1 MSRPLLRSLALCS
14 TLAALNAQDA
24 WDALVRGTDAR
35 TPQEQRAGFHLPP
48 GFEIQLVA
56 SEPQIAKPTNLAFDA
71 KGRLWVSDT
80 LEYPW
85 AVADGQKGRDAV
97 KVLTIGADGAA
108 TSVTTFVDGLNIPI
122 GLYPYKDGVIAFDI
136 PTIKFH
142 RDTDGDGKADT
153 TEKLYGTFG
162 RDDTHGM
169 TNAFRRGPD
178 GWLYACHGFKNK
190 STVTGADGSSITM
203 SSGSTYR
210 MRVDGSRVERH
221 TYGQVNPFGM
231 AFDDWGNLFTSDCH
245 SKPIYQVLRGA
256 WYPSFGAPH
265 DGLGYGPE
273 MMAHMHGS
281 TGLCG
286 FAWYGAEQ
294 FPSEYRGNA
303 FVCNVVT
310 SKVNRD
316 LLEPAGSTRNA
327 KELADFITND
337 DPWFRPVDLQVG
349 PDGALYIADFYNKI
363 IGHYEVD
370 LKHPGRDRHRGR
382 IWRVVYTGAGAK
394 PAAVRDLSTLDA
406 TALVAALGDG
416 NPTVRSFAADQITD
430 RIGAAA
436 APALTAMIGNATNAQ
451 QRYHGLWTLHRLGGV
466 TPAILDAALTD
477 QEAKVRAAAVGIL
490 AETATWTD
498 AQRVA
503 VIGRLTDD
511 EAQVR
516 RAAADA
522 LGLHP
527 SVTQVKPLLDAL
539 HAADQRDTHLVY
551 KLRQALRDQVKDDLV
566 VAALPSLALSAKD
579 TALITD
585 LATAAATPA
594 AAKLVLMRLITAK
607 DDGDTVLRQVRHVA
621 RNLPVESLPAL
632 ADTLSLRND
641 LDAARHAALFAAVKE
656 AYQQRGLQ
664 LDDSLR
670 TWGGTV
676 AAKQLADVDPARAMW
691 SARAV
696 PGAATSADPWVIQER
711 QSSDGKKAPFLSS
724 LPKGEQR
731 TGILRSR
738 AFVAPAKL
746 SFFIAGHCGRP
757 GTDDAVRNH
766 LYLRDAAT
774 GETLK
779 EMAPP
784 RDDTAKPVE
793 WDLSAWNGRQ
803 VVLELVDGDDA
814 GGYAWFAVGRFDPA
828 VLAVDLPQGGWRAA
842 AELARDARATAA
854 APALTRLLASPGVDD
869 DVRVIAAEGLAA
881 IAQAEHQPAILAAL
895 ADPQSSNAL
904 RGRLAVIA
912 ARHASPA
919 TDTALGDL
927 LRNAAWE
934 LQVPVAAALAGN
946 ARGATLLV
954 ELVANGKAP
963 ARVLL
968 DRQVAE
974 RLTAQPTLNDKVA
987 ALTRNLPP
995 VSAEKDKLIKERAG
1009 AFHAAKLPTDAV
1021 AQGKMVFTLSCSLCH
1036 RIGGA
1041 GAMVGP
1047 QLDGVGVRGAERL
1060 LEDILDPNRNV
1071 DHAFRQ
1077 SVITLKDGQV
1087 VLGMVRR
1094 EEGES
1099 LIVADMTGKET
1110 GVPKGQ
1116 IASRNDSTTSLMPDV
1131 FSQTV
1136 TPDNLNLLIAYL
1148 LSQR

>member
-1 MSRPLLRSLALCS
+1 MRRPLLCSLTLCS
-14 TLAALNAQDA
+14 TLASLGAQDA

-35 TPQEQRAGFHLPP
+35 TPQEQHAGFHLPP

-56 SEPQIAKPTNLAFDA
+56 SEPQIAKPMNLAFDA

-85 AVADGQKGRDAV
+85 AVADGERGRDAV
-97 KVLTIGADGAA
+97 KVLTIGADGKA
-108 TSVTTFVDGLNIPI
+108 TAITTFVDGLNIPI
-122 GLYPYKDGVIAFDI
+122 GLYPFQDGVIAFDI

-142 RDTDGDGKADT
+142 RDTDGDGKADK

-162 RDDTHGM
+162 RNDTHGM

-190 STVTGADGSSITM
+190 STVTGTDGSSITM
-203 SSGSTYR
+203 TSGSTYR

-273 MMAHMHGS
+273 MMSHMHGS

-286 FAWYGAEQ
+286 FAWYGAEH
-294 FPSEYRGNA
+294 FPAEFRGNA

-316 LLEPAGSTRNA
+316 ALVPTGSTLNA
-327 KELADFITND
+327 KELADFVTCD
-337 DPWFRPVDLQVG
+337 DPWFRPVDLTVG

-382 IWRVVYTGAGAK
+382 IWRVVYTGAGAT
-394 PAAVRDLSTLDA
+394 PTLPDLTVMDA
-406 TALVAALGDG
+406 TALVAALGNG
-416 NPTVRSFAADQITD
+416 NPTVRSLAADQLSD
-430 RIGAAA
+430 RFGASAA
-436 APALTAMIGNATNAQ
+436 SALAAMLGNSTNSQ
-451 QRYHGLWTLHRLGGV
+451 QRYHGLWTLHRLG
-466 TPAILDAALTD
+466 AITSAQLDSALSD
-477 QEAKVRAAAVGIL
+477 QEPKVRAAAVGIL

-503 VIGRLTDD
+503 VIARLADD
-511 EAQVR
+511 DAQVR
-516 RAAADA
+516 RASADA
-522 LGLHP
+522 IGLHP
-527 SVTQVKPLLDAL
+527 QVTQVKPLLAAL
-539 HAADQRDTHLVY
+539 TAADQRDTHLVY
-551 KLRQALRDQVKDDLV
+551 KLRQALRDQVKDDAV
-566 VAALPSLALSAKD
+566 VAALPSLALSVKD

-594 AAKLVLMRLITAK
+594 AAKLVLTRLITAK
-607 DDGDTVLRQVRHVA
+607 DDGATVLRHARHVA
-621 RNLPVESLPAL
+621 RNLPIDSLPTLAEAL
-632 ADTLSLRND
+632 SKRDD
-641 LDAARHAALFAAVKE
+641 LDAGRHAALFGAVKE
-656 AYQQRGLQ
+656 AYQQRGLP
-664 LDDSLR
+664 LDDNLR

-676 AAKQLADVDPARAMW
+676 AAKQLAEVDPARAMW

-696 PGAATSADPWVIQER
+696 PDAAASANPWVIQER

-738 AFVAPAKL
+738 AFAAPAKL
-746 SFFIAGHCGRP
+746 SFFIAGHGGRP
-757 GTDDAVRNH
+757 GTDDATRNH
-766 LYLRDAAT
+766 LYLRDAVT
-774 GETLK
+774 GDLLK
-779 EMAPP
+779 ETTPP

-793 WDLSAWNGRQ
+793 WDLSAIVGSQ
-803 VVLELVDGDDA
+803 VVLELVDGDNA
-814 GGYAWFAVGRFDPA
+814 NGYAWFAVGRFEPA
-828 VLAVDLPQGGWRAA
+828 VLSVDLPQDGWRAA
-842 AELARDARATAA
+842 AELARDARAAAA
-854 APALTRLLASPGVDD
+854 APALVRLLAASTVDD
-869 DVRVIAAEGLAA
+869 DLRVIAADGLAA
-881 IAQAEHQPAILAAL
+881 IAQAEHQPAILTAL
-895 ADPQSSNAL
+895 ADPQASTAL
-904 RGRLAVIA
+904 RGQLAVIA

-919 TDTALGDL
+919 TDTTLGEL
-927 LRNAAWE
+927 LRNSAWE

-954 ELVANGKAP
+954 DLVAQGKAP

-974 RLTAQPTLNDKVA
+974 RLTAQADLKDKIA
-987 ALTRNLPP
+987 ALTKNLPP
-995 VSAEKDKLIKERAG
+995 VSAEKDKLIRERAA
-1009 AFHAAKLPTDAV
+1009 AFRSAKLPADAIT
-1021 AQGKMVFTLSCSLCH
+1021 QGQQVFTVSCSLCH
-1036 RIGGA
+1036 RIGNTGA
-1041 GAMVGP
+1041 LVGP
-1047 QLDGVGVRGAERL
+1047 QLDGVGVRGPERL

-1077 SVITLKDGQV
+1077 SIITLTDGQV

-1094 EEGES
+1094 EEGET
-1099 LIVADMTGKET
+1099 LVVADMTGKET
-1110 GVPKGQ
+1110 AVAKGQ
-1116 IASRNDSTTSLMPDV
+1116 IANRTDSTTSLMPDI
-1131 FSQTV
+1131 FAHTV
-1136 TPDNLNLLIAYL
+1136 TPENLTLLLSYL

>member
-1 MSRPLLRSLALCS
+1 MFRPLLCSLALCPTIAS
-14 TLAALNAQDA
+14 LTAQDA
-24 WDALVRGTDAR
+24 WDALVRGTEAR
-35 TPQEQRAGFHLPP
+35 TPQEQHAGFHLPP

-56 SEPQIAKPTNLAFDA
+56 SEPEIAKPMNLAFDA

-85 AVADGQKGRDAV
+85 AVTNGKRGRDGV
-97 KVLTIGADGAA
+97 KVLNIGADGKA
-108 TSVTTFVDGLNIPI
+108 TAITTFVDGLNIPI
-122 GLYPYKDGVIAFDI
+122 GLYPYQDGVIAFDI

-153 TEKLYGTFG
+153 SEKLYGTFG

-190 STVTGADGSSITM
+190 STVTGADGDSITM
-203 SSGSTYR
+203 TSGSTYR

-273 MMAHMHGS
+273 MMSHMHGS

-286 FAWYGAEQ
+286 FAWYGAEH
-294 FPSEYRGNA
+294 FPAEFRGNA

-316 LLEPAGSTRNA
+316 ALVPTGSTLGA
-327 KELADFITND
+327 KELADFVTCD
-337 DPWFRPVDLQVG
+337 DPWFRPVDLAVG
-349 PDGALYIADFYNKI
+349 PDGALYIADFYNRI

-382 IWRVVYTGAGAK
+382 IWRVVYTGAGAT
-394 PAAVRDLSTLDA
+394 PTLPDLTVMDA

-416 NPTVRSFAADQITD
+416 NPTVRSLAADQLTD

-436 APALTAMIGNATNAQ
+436 VPALSTMLTSSTSDQ
-451 QRYHGLWTLHRLGGV
+451 QRYHGLWMLFRLK
-466 TPAILDAALTD
+466 AASSAQLDAALKSSGPKT
-477 QEAKVRAAAVGIL
+477 RLAAVGII
-490 AETATWTD
+490 AETPDPDAT
-498 AQRVA
+498 QRA
-503 VIGRLTDD
+503 ALIARLVDD
-511 EAQVR
+511 EALLR

-522 LGLHP
+522 MGRRP
-527 SVTQVKPLLDAL
+527 WPDFIRPLIAAL
-539 HAADQRDTHLVY
+539 AATDQRDTHLIY
-551 KLRQALRDQVKDDLV
+551 KLRQALRDHVADDDTATAFTTLG
-566 VAALPSLALSAKD
+566 LSPPEH
-579 TALITD
+579 ALITD
-585 LATAAATPA
+585 VAL
-594 AAKLVLMRLITAK
+594 AAKSPIAARMVLARLTSAR
-607 DDGDTVLRQVRHVA
+607 DDGDTVLRQARHAA
-621 RNLPVESLPAL
+621 RHLPLDDL
-632 ADTLSLRND
+632 AKLIATLRARTD
-641 LDAARHAALFAAVKE
+641 LDTARHAALFSAVKE
-656 AYQQRGLQ
+656 AYGQRGRA
-664 LDDSLR
+664 LDDDLR
-670 TWGGTV
+670 GWGGDV
-676 AAKQLADVDPARAMW
+676 ATRQLADIDPTRAMW

-696 PGAATSADPWVIQER
+696 PGAAASADPWVIQER

-724 LPKGEQR
+724 LPKGEHR

-738 AFVAPAKL
+738 AFAAPAKL
-746 SFFIAGHCGRP
+746 SFFIAGHCGHP

-779 EMAPP
+779 ELAPP
-784 RDDTAKPVE
+784 REDTAKPVE
-793 WDLSAWNGRQ
+793 WDLSALAGRQ

-814 GGYAWFAVGRFDPA
+814 GGYAWFAVGRFAPA
-828 VLAVDLPQGGWRAA
+828 VLSVDLPQGGWRAA
-842 AELARDARATAA
+842 AELARDARAVGA
-854 APALTRLLASPGVDD
+854 APALVRLLAAPTVDD
-869 DVRVIAAEGLAA
+869 DLRVVAAEGLAA
-881 IAQAEHQPAILAAL
+881 IAQAEHQAAILAAL
-895 ADPQSSNAL
+895 ADPQASSTM
-904 RGRLAVIA
+904 RGRLAMIA
-912 ARHASPA
+912 ARHASLA
-919 TDTALGDL
+919 TDTTLGDL
-927 LRNAAWE
+927 LRNSAWE
-934 LQVPVAAALAGN
+934 LQVPVAAAMAGN

-954 ELVANGKAP
+954 DLVAQGKAP

-974 RLTAQPTLNDKVA
+974 RLTAQAGLKDKIT
-987 ALTRNLPP
+987 ALTKNLPP
-995 VSAEKDKLIKERAG
+995 VSAEKDRLITKRAA
-1009 AFHAAKLPTDAV
+1009 AFRSAKLPADAIT
-1021 AQGKMVFTLSCSLCH
+1021 QGQQVFTVSCSPCH
-1036 RIGGA
+1036 RIGNTGA
-1041 GAMVGP
+1041 LVGP
-1047 QLDGVGVRGAERL
+1047 QLDGVGVRGPERL

-1077 SVITLKDGQV
+1077 SVITLTDGQV

-1094 EEGES
+1094 EEGET
-1099 LIVADMTGKET
+1099 LVVADMTGKET
-1110 GVPKGQ
+1110 AVAKGQ
-1116 IASRNDSTTSLMPDV
+1116 IANRSDSNTSLMPDV
-1131 FSQTV
+1131 FAHTV

>member
-1 MSRPLLRSLALCS
+1 MFMRALALCS
-14 TLAALNAQDA
+14 TLSALNAQDA
-24 WDALVRGTDAR
+24 WDALVRGTEAR
-35 TPQEQRAGFHLPP
+35 TPQEQRAGFRLPP

-56 SEPQIAKPTNLAFDA
+56 SEPQIAKPMNLAFDA

-85 AVADGQKGRDAV
+85 AVADGQKGRDTV
-97 KVLTIGADGAA
+97 KVLTIGAGGAA

-142 RDTDGDGKADT
+142 RDTDGDGKADKS
-153 TEKLYGTFG
+153 EKLYGTFG

-294 FPSEYRGNA
+294 FPSEYRNNA

-316 LLEPAGSTRNA
+316 LLEPVGSTRNA
-327 KELADFITND
+327 KELADFITSD

-382 IWRVVYTGAGAK
+382 IWRVVYTGDGAK
-394 PAAVRDLSTLDA
+394 PTLPDLSTMDA
-406 TALVAALGDG
+406 PALITALGDG
-416 NPTVRSFAADQITD
+416 NPTVRSLASDQLTD
-430 RIGAAA
+430 RIGAQA
-436 APALTAMIGNATNAQ
+436 APALSAMVGASTNGQ
-451 QRYHGLWTLHRLGGV
+451 QRHHGLWTLHRLGV
-466 TPAILDAALTD
+466 IDPTLLDTALVD
-477 QEAKVRAAAVGIL
+477 EDAKVRATGVGIL
-490 AETATWTD
+490 AETATWTP
-498 AQRVA
+498 AQRTA
-503 VIGRLTDD
+503 VIWRLSDD
-511 EAQVR
+511 DAQVR

-527 SVTQVKPLLDAL
+527 HADQVVPLLVAL
-539 HAADQRDTHLVY
+539 KAADQRDTHLVY
-551 KLRQALRDQVKDDLV
+551 KLRQALRDLVRDDSV
-566 VAALPSLALSAKD
+566 VAALPKFDLSPEAS
-579 TALITD
+579 ALITD

-594 AAKLVLMRLITAK
+594 AAKLVLARLTSAK
-607 DDGDTVLRQVRHVA
+607 DDGDTVLRQARHVA
-621 RNLPVESLPAL
+621 RNLPAEGLPDLVTAL
-632 ADTLSLRND
+632 RARTD
-641 LDAARHAALFAAVKE
+641 LDGGRHAALFAAVKE
-656 AYQQRGLQ
+656 AYQQRGLA
-664 LDDSLR
+664 LDDSVR
-670 TWGGTV
+670 AWGGNV
-676 AAKQLADVDPARAMW
+676 AAQQLADVDPTKAMW

-696 PGAATSADPWVIQER
+696 PGSAASADPWVIQER

-738 AFVAPAKL
+738 AFAAPAKL
-746 SFFIAGHCGRP
+746 SFFIAGHCGQP
-757 GTDDAVRNH
+757 GSEAPVRNH

-774 GETLK
+774 GETIK
-779 EMAPP
+779 EMTPP

-793 WDLSAWNGRQ
+793 WDLSALNNRQ
-803 VVLELVDGDDA
+803 VVIELVDGDDA

-828 VLAVDLPQGGWRAA
+828 ILTVDLPQGGWRAA
-842 AELARDARATAA
+842 AELARDARAAAA
-854 APALTRLLASPGVDD
+854 APALTRLLTAPSVDD

-881 IAQAEHQPAILAAL
+881 IAQAEHQPTILAAL

-904 RGRLAVIA
+904 RGRLATIA
-912 ARHASPA
+912 AHHASPA

-927 LRNAAWE
+927 LRTGAWE

-954 ELVANGKAP
+954 DLVTTGKAP

-974 RLTAQPTLNDKVA
+974 RLTAQPALNEKIA
-987 ALTRNLPP
+987 ALTKNLPP
-995 VSAEKDKLIKERAG
+995 VSAEKDKLIAERAA
-1009 AFHAAKLPTDAV
+1009 AFRAAKLPSDAV
-1021 AQGKMVFTLSCSLCH
+1021 AQGQQVFTVSCSLCH
-1036 RIGGA
+1036 RIGGR
-1041 GAMVGP
+1041 GALVGP
-1047 QLDGVGVRGAERL
+1047 QLDGVGVRGPERL

-1087 VLGMVRR
+1087 VFGMARR
-1094 EEGES
+1094 EEGET

-1110 GVPKGQ
+1110 GVPKAQ
-1116 IASRNDSTTSLMPDV
+1116 IANRSESTTSLMPDV